1 MRSSAEL
8 KNWMIWF
15 ARSEFGLVGHARPQE
30 NREHLYR
37 AEQRTSAVG
46 ELCGRR
52 GRKACCWPVQFARQV
67 QRDNSDRSVMD
78 GNFFLVLR
86 VIFWFVMFSAARS
99 QATSVHHHDHESAPH
114 NTGSRCQSKGSLLP
128 RW

>member
-1 MRSSAEL
+1 
-8 KNWMIWF
+8 MIWF

-52 GRKACCWPVQFARQV
+52 GRKACWPVQFARQV
-67 QRDNSDRSVMD
+67 QRDNSDRSVMH
-78 GNFFLVLR
+78 GNLFLVLR

-114 NTGSRCQSKGSLLP
+114 NTGSRCQSKGSSLLP